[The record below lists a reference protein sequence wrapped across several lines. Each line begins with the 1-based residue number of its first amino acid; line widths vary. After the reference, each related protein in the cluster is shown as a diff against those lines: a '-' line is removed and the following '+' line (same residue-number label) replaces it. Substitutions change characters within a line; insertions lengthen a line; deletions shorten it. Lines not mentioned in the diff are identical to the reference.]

1 VILMKSKA
9 DAVIIGGGVIG
20 LAIAYNLAKKGM
32 DDIVVLE
39 REYLGSGATGRCGAG
54 IRQQWGT
61 EMNCRLARKSMDIFE
76 NMNELLETKMD
87 IELKQQGYL
96 LLAFSDKEMEQ
107 FRKNLELQARENIP
121 SREVTPEEAK
131 EIVPHLNIDDVAGA
145 TFCPTDG
152 HANPFL
158 VVKAYEDAAR
168 RLGVEINTF
177 TEAIDITKEAGRI
190 TGVQTDK
197 GFIATDKVVNAA
209 GGYSCQIGEM
219 VGLDLP
225 VKPERHEILV
235 TERVEPFQGPMVMS
249 FSYNIYCQQ
258 TPGGPFLMGFGDPD
272 EPASFNRKSSWH
284 FLEEM
289 AKKTYKLL
297 PPLGELRVVR
307 QWAGLYNITPD
318 RQPIITESR
327 EVPGF
332 YMAIGFSGHGF
343 MIAPMTGIL
352 MSEMILGEE
361 LSLDISLN
369 LERFEEGNLILEPS
383 VV

>member
-1 VILMKSKA
+1 MILMKSKA

-131 EIVPHLNIDDVAGA
+131 EIVPHLNIDDVVGG

-168 RLGVEINTF
+168 RLGELQ
-177 TEAIDITKEAGRI
+177 GSR
-190 TGVQTDK
+190 QTR
-197 GFIATDKVVNAA
+197 ALLP
-209 GGYSCQIGEM
+209 QI
-219 VGLDLP
+219 
-225 VKPERHEILV
+225 
-235 TERVEPFQGPMVMS
+235 
-249 FSYNIYCQQ
+249 
-258 TPGGPFLMGFGDPD
+258 
-272 EPASFNRKSSWH
+272 
-284 FLEEM
+284 
-289 AKKTYKLL
+289 KLL
-297 PPLGELRVVR
+297 MLPAGIPVR
-307 QWAGLYNITPD
+307 
-318 RQPIITESR
+318 
-327 EVPGF
+327 
-332 YMAIGFSGHGF
+332 
-343 MIAPMTGIL
+343 
-352 MSEMILGEE
+352 
-361 LSLDISLN
+361 
-369 LERFEEGNLILEPS
+369 
-383 VV
+383 

>member
-1 VILMKSKA
+1 MLLKDRAEV
-9 DAVIIGGGVIG
+9 VIIGGGVVG

-32 DDIVVLE
+32 DEIVVLE

-61 EMNCRLARKSMDIFE
+61 EMNCRLARNSMDIFE
-76 NMNELLETKMD
+76 NMNEILETEMD

-96 LLAFSDKEMEQ
+96 LLAFSDKELEQ
-107 FRKNLELQARENIP
+107 FRKNLKLQARENIP

-131 EIVPHLNIDDVAGA
+131 EIVPHLNIDDVVGG

-158 VVKAYEDAAR
+158 VVKAYADAAE
-168 RLGVEINTF
+168 RLGVEINTL
-177 TEAIDITKEAGRI
+177 TEAIDITKEDGKIA
-190 TGVQTDK
+190 GVQTDK
-197 GFIATDKVVNAA
+197 GFIATERVVNAA
-209 GGYSCQIGEM
+209 GGYSCQVGEM
-219 VGLDLP
+219 AGLDLP

-235 TERVEPFQGPMVMS
+235 TEKVEPYQGPMVMS

-258 TPGGPFLMGFGDPD
+258 TPEGPFLMGFGDPD
-272 EPASFNRKSSWH
+272 EPASFNRKSSWE
-284 FLEEM
+284 FLEKM
-289 AKKTYKLL
+289 AEKTYNLL

-318 RQPIITESR
+318 RQPIITESKQ
-327 EVPGF
+327 VPGL
-332 YMAIGFSGHGF
+332 YLALGFSGHGF
-343 MIAPMTGIL
+343 MIAPMTGII
-352 MSEMILGEE
+352 MAEMILGEE
-361 LSLDISLN
+361 LSLELN
-369 LERFEEGNLILEPS
+369 LDLERFEKGNLILEPS

>member
-1 VILMKSKA
+1 MLLKDRAEV
-9 DAVIIGGGVIG
+9 VIIGGGVVG

-32 DDIVVLE
+32 DEIVVLE

-61 EMNCRLARKSMDIFE
+61 EMNCRLARNSMDIFE
-76 NMNELLETKMD
+76 NMNEILETEMD

-96 LLAFSDKEMEQ
+96 LLAFSDKELEQ
-107 FRKNLELQARENIP
+107 FRKNLKLQARENIP

-131 EIVPHLNIDDVAGA
+131 EIVPHLNIDDVVGG

-158 VVKAYEDAAR
+158 VVKAYADAAE

-177 TEAIDITKEAGRI
+177 TEAIDITKEDGKIA
-190 TGVQTDK
+190 GVQTDK
-197 GFIATDKVVNAA
+197 GFIATERVVNAA
-209 GGYSCQIGEM
+209 GGYSCQVGEM
-219 VGLDLP
+219 AGLDLP

-235 TERVEPFQGPMVMS
+235 TEKVEPYQGPMVMS

-258 TPGGPFLMGFGDPD
+258 TPEGPFLMGFGDPD
-272 EPASFNRKSSWH
+272 EPASFNRKSSWE
-284 FLEEM
+284 FLEKM
-289 AKKTYKLL
+289 AEKTYNLL

-318 RQPIITESR
+318 RQPIITESKQ
-327 EVPGF
+327 VPGL
-332 YMAIGFSGHGF
+332 YLALGFSGHGF
-343 MIAPMTGIL
+343 MIAPMTGII
-352 MSEMILGEE
+352 MAEMILGEE
-361 LSLDISLN
+361 LSLELN
-369 LERFEEGNLILEPS
+369 LDLERFEKGNLILEPS

>member
-1 VILMKSKA
+1 MLLKDRAEV
-9 DAVIIGGGVIG
+9 VIIGGGVVG

-32 DDIVVLE
+32 DEIVVLE

-61 EMNCRLARKSMDIFE
+61 EMNCRLARNSMDIFE
-76 NMNELLETKMD
+76 NMNEILETEMD

-96 LLAFSDKEMEQ
+96 LLAFSDKELEQ
-107 FRKNLELQARENIP
+107 FRKNLKLQARENIP

-131 EIVPHLNIDDVAGA
+131 EIVPHLNIDDVVGG

-158 VVKAYEDAAR
+158 VVKAYADAAE

-177 TEAIDITKEAGRI
+177 TEAIDITKEDGKIA
-190 TGVQTDK
+190 GVQTDK
-197 GFIATDKVVNAA
+197 GFIATERVVNAA
-209 GGYSCQIGEM
+209 GGYSCQVGEM
-219 VGLDLP
+219 AGLDLP

-235 TERVEPFQGPMVMS
+235 TEKVEPYQGPMVMS

-258 TPGGPFLMGFGDPD
+258 TPEGPFLMGFGDPD
-272 EPASFNRKSSWH
+272 EPASFNRKSSWE
-284 FLEEM
+284 FLEKM
-289 AKKTYKLL
+289 AEKTYNLL

-318 RQPIITESR
+318 RQPIITESKQ
-327 EVPGF
+327 VPGF
-332 YMAIGFSGHGF
+332 YMALGFSGHGF
-343 MIAPMTGIL
+343 MIAPMTGII
-352 MSEMILGEE
+352 MAEMILGEE
-361 LSLDISLN
+361 LSLELN
-369 LERFEEGNLILEPS
+369 LDLERFEKGNLILEPS

>member
-1 VILMKSKA
+1 
-9 DAVIIGGGVIG
+9 
-20 LAIAYNLAKKGM
+20 
-32 DDIVVLE
+32 
-39 REYLGSGATGRCGAG
+39 
-54 IRQQWGT
+54 
-61 EMNCRLARKSMDIFE
+61 
-76 NMNELLETKMD
+76 
-87 IELKQQGYL
+87 
-96 LLAFSDKEMEQ
+96 
-107 FRKNLELQARENIP
+107 
-121 SREVTPEEAK
+121 
-131 EIVPHLNIDDVAGA
+131 
-145 TFCPTDG
+145 
-152 HANPFL
+152 
-158 VVKAYEDAAR
+158 
-168 RLGVEINTF
+168 
-177 TEAIDITKEAGRI
+177 
-190 TGVQTDK
+190 
-197 GFIATDKVVNAA
+197 
-209 GGYSCQIGEM
+209 
-219 VGLDLP
+219 
-225 VKPERHEILV
+225 
-235 TERVEPFQGPMVMS
+235 
-249 FSYNIYCQQ
+249 
-258 TPGGPFLMGFGDPD
+258 MGFGDPD